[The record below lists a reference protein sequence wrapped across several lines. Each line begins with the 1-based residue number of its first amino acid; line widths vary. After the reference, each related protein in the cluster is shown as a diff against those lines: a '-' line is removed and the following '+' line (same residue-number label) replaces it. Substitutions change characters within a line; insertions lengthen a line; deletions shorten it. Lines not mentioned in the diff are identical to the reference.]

1 MSILQPPPNPYRY
14 AIFSSR
20 LKHSNLRVIHYSV
33 FFQMC
38 RAHGIGFDMKVLNV
52 IFLFACH
59 GLSFY
64 FRGILGGILG
74 AAMFYVLVGKSRHDI
89 LFG

>member
-1 MSILQPPPNPYRY
+1 
-14 AIFSSR
+14 
-20 LKHSNLRVIHYSV
+20 
-33 FFQMC
+33 MC

-59 GLSFY
+59 GLFY
-64 FRGILGGILG
+64 FRGILG

-89 LFG
+89 LFGR